1 MQFKSADFDKPV
13 SGEWVLRYMEH
24 FMGMAM
30 DPNRTDSERE
40 HFEANMRICRDLIA
54 ARELLTE
61 AARSMDYDP
70 IACSCAKADG
80 GGNQVVADYAG
91 NCIFCRIRTATGVPV
106 PGTPEHR
113 EYIEKRI
120 AEE

>member
-40 HFEANMRICRDLIA
+40 HF
-54 ARELLTE
+54 
-61 AARSMDYDP
+61 
-70 IACSCAKADG
+70 
-80 GGNQVVADYAG
+80 
-91 NCIFCRIRTATGVPV
+91 
-106 PGTPEHR
+106 
-113 EYIEKRI
+113 
-120 AEE
+120 

>member
-1 MQFKSADFDKPV
+1 
-13 SGEWVLRYMEH
+13 
-24 FMGMAM
+24 
-30 DPNRTDSERE
+30 
-40 HFEANMRICRDLIA
+40 MRICRDLIA